1 VWSWRSEAGAKF
13 AEAQRAFAGD
23 GGNQAMVTGESAEY
37 AVKTI
42 ARGRP
47 GILG

>member
-1 VWSWRSEAGAKF
+1 MTVATKRWSPG
-13 AEAQRAFAGD
+13 
-23 GGNQAMVTGESAEY
+23 SAEY

-47 GILG
+47 GIFG